1 MNVFKSLIPVLFFIV
16 INSGLSILLK
26 KGFGK
31 VLPLT
36 LISSSFILFVS
47 QLLLGTFK
55 IGIYAIYILFFSSV
69 YFIYKEKDRNKYIFT
84 NGFYLFL
91 CIFAVFAFIN
101 FGKHFY
107 WDDELGFWGK
117 MVKEMIRLNKFYYVN
132 ESTLRGH
139 NDYPPFISLFELLW
153 SNLTLGYSEPNVTM
167 ALQIFEFSIILP
179 FVFDESFEK
188 KKIFEKIIID
198 LFLTVSFVGIVLYL
212 DADDV
217 FNSIYVDTLIAME
230 FAYASYLVFTKEVDT
245 LFGSICFGLSLV
257 MIVLTKQVGI
267 AFCLLEVFLYVIYR
281 IANWKDN
288 KNIIS
293 LAVLIVLPVLSYLL
307 WNSLIKPYEIVK
319 QFDFSKISV
328 EGLKEVMSGTDYRFE
343 AVKLYINALFKK
355 AIYEY
360 PVPITFVSS
369 VLVEIVLMIILCLK
383 EKTNSILLGLTS
395 IVGSLGYAL
404 MMFILYAFCYPEREA
419 LILISYNRYMSSF
432 VAALFLSTLLLYVK
446 AYKKLEL
453 KINIR
458 NIAITCVVILAL
470 FDSNR
475 MLNFVPQVILGNRFT
490 SYEDLANKVKAKME
504 SGDYLY
510 ILYDHDIADSY
521 PAFTAYYL
529 DEIFVCK
536 VNTDFNEI
544 EYKNDKE
551 FNEAIKEIS
560 QYDYFYV
567 VEASDLFNG
576 YFSKYNSN
584 KDFEK
589 ETLYKVS
596 NNGTLKFEKVS

>member
-1 MNVFKSLIPVLFFIV
+1 MSVFKSLIPVIFFTV
-16 INSGLSILLK
+16 VNSGLSVLLK

-36 LISSSFILFVS
+36 LISSSFVLFVS
-47 QLLLGTFK
+47 QLFFGTFR
-55 IGIYAIYILFFSSV
+55 IGIYLMYILFPVSV
-69 YFIYKEKDRNKYIFT
+69 YLIYREKERNKYIFT
-84 NGFYLFL
+84 NGFYLFF
-91 CIFAVFAFIN
+91 CIFVVFAFIN

-117 MVKEMIRLNKFYYVN
+117 MVKEMIRLDKFYYVN

-153 SNLTLGYSEPNVTM
+153 SDLALGYSEPNVTM
-167 ALQIFEFSIILP
+167 ALQIFEFGIILP
-179 FVFDESFEK
+179 FVFDESFDREN
-188 KKIFEKIIID
+188 KIERIIID
-198 LFLTVSFVGIVLYL
+198 LFLTVSFIGIVLYL

-230 FAYASYLVFTKEVDT
+230 FAYASYLIFTKEVDS
-245 LFGSICFGLSLV
+245 LFGSICFGLSLA

-281 IANWKDN
+281 MANWKHD
-288 KNIIS
+288 KNILS
-293 LAVLIVLPVLSYLL
+293 LVVLVILPIFSYLL
-307 WNSLIKPYEIVK
+307 WNSLIRPYEIVK
-319 QFDFSKISV
+319 QFDFSKISL
-328 EGLKEVMSGTDYRFE
+328 EGLREVMSGVDYRFE

-360 PVPITFVSS
+360 PLPITFVSS
-369 VLVEIVLMIILCLK
+369 VLVEIVSMIILGKK
-383 EKTNSILLGLTS
+383 EKTNSVLFGLTCL
-395 IVGSLGYAL
+395 VGSLGYAL

-432 VAALFLSTLLLYVK
+432 VAALFLSILLLYIMAYRNSENKVDIRK
-446 AYKKLEL
+446 AAV
-453 KINIR
+453 I
-458 NIAITCVVILAL
+458 CVMILAL
-470 FDSNR
+470 FDSTR
-475 MLNFVPQVILGNRFT
+475 MLNFVPQVILGNRFVPF
-490 SYEDLANKVKAKME
+490 EDLANRVKTKMN
-504 SGDYLY
+504 SGDSLY
-510 ILYDHDIADSY
+510 ILYDHDIAESY

-544 EYKNDKE
+544 EYKNDEELKR
-551 FNEAIKEIS
+551 AIEEIS

-576 YFSKYNSN
+576 YFNKYNN
-584 KDFEK
+584 DRNFES
-589 ETLYKVS
+589 ETLYRVS
-596 NNGTLKFEKVS
+596 NNGTLKFEKVG

>member
-1 MNVFKSLIPVLFFIV
+1 MEVIKSLIPVVFFLV
-16 INSGLSILLK
+16 INSGLSVLLK

-36 LISSSFILFVS
+36 LISSSFVLFLS
-47 QLLLGTFK
+47 QLVFGTFR
-55 IGIYAIYILFFSSV
+55 IGIYTMYILFFVSM
-69 YFIYKEKDRNKYIFT
+69 YFIYREKDRKRYIFT
-84 NGFYLFL
+84 NGFYLFI
-91 CIFAVFAFIN
+91 CIFVVFAFIN

-117 MVKEMIRLNKFYYVN
+117 MVKEMIRLDKFYYVN

-153 SNLTLGYSEPNVTM
+153 ANLALGYSEPNITM
-167 ALQIFEFSIILP
+167 ALQIFEFSMILP
-179 FVFDESFEK
+179 FVFDGSFDKK
-188 KKIFEKIIID
+188 KKIERIIID
-198 LFLTVSFVGIVLYL
+198 LFLTISFVGIVLYL

-230 FAYASYLVFTKEVDT
+230 FAYASYLVFSKEVDD
-245 LFGSICFGLSLV
+245 LFGMICFGLSLI

-281 IANWKDN
+281 IANWKEN
-288 KNIIS
+288 RNIVS
-293 LAVLIVLPVLSYLL
+293 LAVLVFLPVLSYLL

-319 QFDFSKISV
+319 QFDFSKISI
-328 EGLKEVMSGTDYRFE
+328 EGLKEVMSGVDYRFE

-355 AIYEY
+355 AIYEF

-369 VLVEIVLMIILCLK
+369 VLVEIGLMIILGLK
-383 EKTNSILLGLTS
+383 EKRNSILFGLTS

-432 VAALFLSTLLLYVK
+432 VAALYLSILLLYVK
-446 AYKKLEL
+446 AYRKLER
-453 KINIR
+453 KVDIR
-458 NIAITCVVILAL
+458 NMVIVCVSILAL
-470 FDSNR
+470 FDSTR
-475 MLNFVPQVILGNRFT
+475 MLNFVPQIILGNRFT
-490 SYEDLANKVKAKME
+490 TYEDLANKVKAKMNA
-504 SGDYLY
+504 GDSLY

-544 EYKNDKE
+544 EYRNDQE
-551 FNEAIKEIS
+551 LNSAIEEIS

-576 YFSKYNSN
+576 YFSKYNN
-584 KDFEK
+584 DKNFES
-589 ETLYKVS
+589 ETLYRVS
-596 NNGTLKFEKVS
+596 NNGTLRFEKVG